1 MRGLKNPLGL
11 SHFLSWLKV
20 ASISYFFPCVSGV
33 TFPPGFSGCKPVG
46 CPNPCLPPTCSTVC
60 STGIQ
65 CSNPVTSLPF
75 VSTPVVAPTVPVIP
89 MSYPAPP
96 IYFPAPY
103 PATQPMPVPA
113 PCPVQCVQ
121 HTPQFCPAYCPRRCC
136 RAGVPLTRAGK
147 RSGIKRP
154 YHRLVL
160 KTKRNHQKQLKNKPW
175 KDITKPK
182 LDSEN
187 SSKKRKIEKMAE
199 TSTWWGMT
207 RNERKDYL
215 VAGSS
220 RTLRFQKPYRPLS

>member
-1 MRGLKNPLGL
+1 MSKWEWTNMTSCSFQVHCPEIKLKLIRSLFRGRIWGGPKILQGYHTTYLDWEL
-11 SHFLSWLKV
+11 HQSH
-20 ASISYFFPCVSGV
+20 IFFSSVSGV

-75 VSTPVVAPTVPVIP
+75 FSTPVVAPTVPVIP

-113 PCPVQCVQ
+113 PCPVQCMQ
-121 HTPQFCPAYCPRRCC
+121 HTPQFCPAYCSRRCC

-154 YHRLVL
+154 YHRVVL
-160 KTKRNHQKQLKNKPW
+160 KTKRYHQKQLKNK
-175 KDITKPK
+175 
-182 LDSEN
+182 
-187 SSKKRKIEKMAE
+187 KK
-199 TSTWWGMT
+199 T
-207 RNERKDYL
+207 
-215 VAGSS
+215 
-220 RTLRFQKPYRPLS
+220 

>member
-46 CPNPCLPPTCSTVC
+46 CPNPCLPPTCSAVC

-154 YHRLVL
+154 YHRVIL

-182 LDSEN
+182 LD
-187 SSKKRKIEKMAE
+187 
-199 TSTWWGMT
+199 
-207 RNERKDYL
+207 
-215 VAGSS
+215 
-220 RTLRFQKPYRPLS
+220 

>member
-1 MRGLKNPLGL
+1 MRGLKKSFSVITLTILTGSCFNL
-11 SHFLSWLKV
+11 
-20 ASISYFFPCVSGV
+20 IFFSSVLGV
-33 TFPPGFSGCKPVG
+33 TFPSGFSGCKPVG
-46 CPNPCLPPTCSTVC
+46 CPNPCVPPTCSTVC

-89 MSYPAPP
+89 MSYPEPP

-154 YHRLVL
+154 YHRLVV
-160 KTKRNHQKQLKNKPW
+160 KTKRNHDHQKQLKNKP
-175 KDITKPK
+175 
-182 LDSEN
+182 
-187 SSKKRKIEKMAE
+187 
-199 TSTWWGMT
+199 
-207 RNERKDYL
+207 
-215 VAGSS
+215 
-220 RTLRFQKPYRPLS
+220 